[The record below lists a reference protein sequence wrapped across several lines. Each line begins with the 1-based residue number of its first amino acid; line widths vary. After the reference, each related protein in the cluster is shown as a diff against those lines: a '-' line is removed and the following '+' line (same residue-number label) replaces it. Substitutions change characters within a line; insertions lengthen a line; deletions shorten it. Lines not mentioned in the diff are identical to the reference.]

1 MLRKPRGAS
10 IYSLTLAGEPA
21 AILASVRPQFGSCFK
36 QKGWRGCVQELLREG
51 DEVAAAAATEGPSAS
66 QPEEEPS
73 TPVPATPAARPA
85 NRRDSLT
92 LSTMLKQ
99 QKASGVFD
107 TAS

>member
-1 MLRKPRGAS
+1 M
-10 IYSLTLAGEPA
+10 
-21 AILASVRPQFGSCFK
+21 
-36 QKGWRGCVQELLREG
+36 QELLHEA

-66 QPEEEPS
+66 QPEEGPS
-73 TPVPATPAARPA
+73 TPVPAARPA

-99 QKASGVFD
+99 QKARGVLD